1 MESLRELFVALG
13 LDWDAAGFAQAQVA
27 TDALEKAAQL
37 LVSAF
42 QKVAETVAESVLQ
55 TAEFADNLSDAAVR
69 TGASV
74 EALQELGYAAGLSG
88 ASSETMNM
96 ALTRLS
102 MTMGEAAKG
111 SKEAMSGFSRLG
123 VKVTDAEGK
132 LRSTDAVFTDLASAV
147 AAIPN
152 PTERTAKALD
162 VFGRAGI
169 QLLPLLNE
177 GADGIQRM
185 RTEARELGIVMGGDA
200 VSSAAEFNDNL
211 DRLRGIVDSLKRDL
225 GAPLIDALSPVVE
238 EMLEWVRANREMLRS
253 RILQFT
259 QALIAAG
266 RALLVVIRALVKA
279 VEFLVDN
286 WKLLAIVIGSFVVA
300 KFVLLNALLLEQ
312 LVAFAL
318 NSAAAIAYGAVMVAT
333 GLKAAA
339 AWLAAAAP
347 VILLTALLT
356 LLALAAEDVYVFL
369 QGGDSLI
376 GDIGPKWTKFL
387 DEWLANDAGD
397 GWFMTALKAV
407 IWLLTDIGARFPAA
421 IAEWKAMI
429 VRFFSET
436 LPNAVK
442 GFVRDFPVLGRL
454 FSGEVTVGGAVA
466 EGVSGYFGGGSSP
479 AASASASA
487 PGKAPI
493 VNAPSFNGNFVVQA
507 APGQNAQEV
516 ASATRDT
523 LDDWWDTKM
532 RAVAPAAP
540 GS

>member
-1 MESLRELFVALG
+1 MESLRELFVAIG
-13 LDWDAAGFAQAQVA
+13 LEWDAAGFAQAQVA
-27 TDALEKAAQL
+27 TAVLEKAAQM
-37 LVSAF
+37 LVAAF
-42 QKVAETVAESVLQ
+42 ETVAETVAESVLQ

-102 MTMGEAAKG
+102 ATMGEAANG
-111 SKEAMSGFSRLG
+111 SKEAMSGFARLG
-123 VKVTDAEGK
+123 VRVTDAEGK
-132 LRSTDAVFTDLASAV
+132 LRSTDAVFTDLAAAV

-152 PTERTAKALD
+152 PAERTATALD

-169 QLLPLLNE
+169 QLLPMLNE
-177 GADGIQRM
+177 GADGIERM
-185 RTEARELGIVMGGDA
+185 RTEARELGLVMGGEA

-225 GAPLIDALSPVVE
+225 GGPLIEALSPVVE
-238 EMLEWVRANREMLRS
+238 EMLAWVRANREMLRS

-259 QALIAAG
+259 TALIAAG
-266 RALLVVIRALVKA
+266 RALLVVVRALVVA

-286 WKLLAIVIGSFVVA
+286 WKLLAILLGSTLIALMITF
-300 KFVLLNALLLEQ
+300 KTLLLEQ

-318 NSAAAIAYGAVMVAT
+318 NTAAAIIYGATLVAT

-347 VILLTALLT
+347 VILLTALLM

-369 QGGDSLI
+369 KGGDSLI

-387 DEWLANDAGD
+387 DEWLADDVGD
-397 GWFMTALKAV
+397 GWFMTALKSV
-407 IWLLTDIGARFPAA
+407 IWLLTDIGTRFPAA
-421 IAEWKAMI
+421 IAEWKTMI

-436 LPNAVK
+436 LPQAVK
-442 GFVRDFPVLGRL
+442 GFARDFPMLGRL
-454 FSGEVTVGGAVA
+454 LSGDVTVGGAAVD
-466 EGVSGYFGGGSSP
+466 GVSGHFGGGASP
-479 AASASASA
+479 SASASVA
-487 PGKAPI
+487 GVPKAA
-493 VNAPSFNGNFVVQA
+493 VVAPSFVGNFVVQTS
-507 APGQNAQEV
+507 PGQSAQEV

-523 LDDWWDTKM
+523 LDDWWGTKM
-532 RAVAPAAP
+532 RAVSPAAP